1 MNYQPKPVDWRREAA
16 SLKINTAPYVA
27 GGRSKKPAG
36 RSFEKLNPADAS
48 ANPAITEAGEDCA
61 EFAAASSREAFDG
74 EWGKASPS
82 DRRAILLEGARLIR
96 EAANE
101 LALLDCI
108 EMGKPISA
116 SLGDANV
123 AAAFIQYYAEALDK
137 NYGKTAPSAKGFLET
152 QFLEPRGVVAAVIP
166 WNFPIINAA
175 MKAGPAL
182 AAGNAVILKPSEH
195 GSYSSLR
202 FAELMKQAGLPDGA
216 LNVVTGGK
224 TAAEALIAS
233 PLVDLV
239 TFTGS
244 TATGKAVMRTAAA
257 NSLKPVMLECGGK
270 SPQIIFADAFRSE
283 YGGAIAG
290 FAAQMSMWNSGQV
303 CVARS
308 RLLVERSVYD
318 EVTEAVAAICA
329 SMNVG
334 HPLDAATA
342 LGPLAFKGQLEKTM
356 RSIESGAKEGARL
369 ALDGRSNGGDGRG
382 YYCGPTIFSE
392 AETAPSVWRDEI
404 FGPVLAIAP
413 FDDADEA
420 VRMANDG
427 EYGLAATVWTHDLS
441 RGHRMADAIKA
452 GTVAIM
458 TRPSPPDGCWL
469 AHSAEPAG
477 QSGFGV
483 EGGMDALKSYSRL
496 KSVQIV
502 Y

>member
-1 MNYQPKPVDWRREAA
+1 MNYQPKQVDWRREAA
-16 SLKINTAPYVA
+16 ALNISGEPFISGEKTEAA
-27 GGRSKKPAG
+27 RCG
-36 RSFEKLNPADAS
+36 SFEKINPADAS
-48 ANPAITEAGEDCA
+48 ANPPIKDGNEEC
-61 EFAAASSREAFDG
+61 AAAAADSARIAFDDVWSKTPPA
-74 EWGKASPS
+74 E
-82 DRRAILLEGARLIR
+82 RRAILLEGARLIR
-96 EAANE
+96 ESANE
-101 LALLDCI
+101 LALLDCV

-116 SLGDANV
+116 SLGDANI

-152 QFLEPRGVVAAVIP
+152 QNLQPRGVVAAIIP

-195 GSYSSLR
+195 GAYSSLR
-202 FAELMKQAGLPDGA
+202 LAEIMKQAGLPDGV

-224 TAAEALIAS
+224 TAAEALVRS
-233 PLVDLV
+233 SQVDLV

-244 TATGKAVMRTAAA
+244 TATGKIVMRAAA
-257 NSLKPVMLECGGK
+257 EESLKPVMLECGGK
-270 SPQIIFADAFRSE
+270 SPQIIFADAFKSE
-283 YGGAIAG
+283 VGGAIAG
-290 FAAQMSMWNSGQV
+290 FAAQMAMWNSGQV

-318 EVTEAVAAICA
+318 KVIEAVAAICA
-329 SMNVG
+329 TMKVG
-334 HPLDAATA
+334 HPLDSATM
-342 LGPLAFKGQLEKTM
+342 LGPLAFEAQFERAM
-356 RSIESGAKEGARL
+356 RSIETAEQEGARL
-369 ALDGRSNGGDGRG
+369 VLDGREASADRSG
-382 YYCGPTIFSE
+382 YYCGPTIFSD
-392 AETAPSVWRDEI
+392 ADNAASVWRNEI
-404 FGPVLAIAP
+404 FGPVLSIAP

-420 VRMANDG
+420 VRMANDT

-452 GTVAIM
+452 GTVTVM
-458 TRPSPPDGCWL
+458 SRPAPPDGCWL

-483 EGGMDALKSYSRL
+483 EGGMEALKSYSRL